1 VVEHDSPRRVWA
13 ARLIAPLAFFA
24 AATVFIVLIQAGL
37 SGGPSDATTTPSSGP
52 TVSATTSAPTTN
64 SGPKKKKTY
73 RVKNGDTLESIA
85 AKFNTTVDDLLTLNP
100 NVDPLALSPGQKIR
114 VS

>member
-1 VVEHDSPRRVWA
+1 MVDQEPPGRLWA

-24 AATVFIVLIQAGL
+24 AATILIVLIQRGL
-37 SGGPSDATTTPSSGP
+37 DGGSTDAATTATSPVTSPTTTDGTPSTP
-52 TVSATTSAPTTN
+52 A
-64 SGPKKKKTY
+64 KKRFY
-73 RVKNGDTLESIA
+73 RVKRGDTLETIA

-100 NVDPLALSPGQKIR
+100 NVDPLALSPRQKIR

>member
-1 VVEHDSPRRVWA
+1 VVDQEPPSRLWA

-24 AATVFIVLIQAGL
+24 AATILIILVQRGL
-37 SGGPSDATTTPSSGP
+37 DGGSTDTATIATPTATSPTTTAGTPSTP
-52 TVSATTSAPTTN
+52 A
-64 SGPKKKKTY
+64 KKRFY
-73 RVKNGDTLESIA
+73 RVKRGDTLESIA

-100 NVDPLALSPGQKIR
+100 NVDPLALSPRQRIR